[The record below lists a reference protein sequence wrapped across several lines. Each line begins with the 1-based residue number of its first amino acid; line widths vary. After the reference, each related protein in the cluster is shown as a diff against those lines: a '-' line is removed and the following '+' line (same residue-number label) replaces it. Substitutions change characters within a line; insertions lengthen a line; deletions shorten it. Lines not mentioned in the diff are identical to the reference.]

1 MTMVM
6 AGRVAGSR
14 ISCNDGR
21 KTTEKEIAQGDERR
35 KMLSESKREMVNY
48 LSRKK

>member
-1 MTMVM
+1 MGGHMHE
-6 AGRVAGSR
+6 ALQ
-14 ISCNDGR
+14 D
-21 KTTEKEIAQGDERR
+21 EEIAQGDERR

>member
-1 MTMVM
+1 MGGHMRE
-6 AGRVAGSR
+6 ALQ
-14 ISCNDGR
+14 D
-21 KTTEKEIAQGDERR
+21 KEIARGYERR